1 MAYEIGRKV
10 IEAKTQDIEGVS
22 VGQKYQKRNVFTS
35 NRDNNKNISL
45 KLVKFQK
52 WSLEGIF
59 SKTYLFSKIL

>member
-35 NRDNNKNISL
+35 NRDNDKNISL

-52 WSLEGIF
+52 RSLEGIF
-59 SKTYLFSKIL
+59 SKT

>member
-35 NRDNNKNISL
+35 NRDNNKKISL
-45 KLVKFQK
+45 KSLKFQK
-52 WSLEGIF
+52 RSLEVIF

>member
-10 IEAKTQDIEGVS
+10 IEAKTQDIGGVS

>member
-52 WSLEGIF
+52 RSLEGIF

>member
-10 IEAKTQDIEGVS
+10 IEAKTQDIGGVS

-52 WSLEGIF
+52 
-59 SKTYLFSKIL
+59 